1 MRLLLPLPFCTAT
14 PAVIVNTSPG
24 VTAILFPYT
33 NAPPPAPPDPAV
45 VESSPPPAPT
55 ATADIKYTFAGT
67 VQLYEV
73 PLAANTTPPYGVS
86 TLGVNVLVTVFVG
99 VTVGVDVNVGVRV
112 GVAVS
117 VGVNV
122 GVVVNV

>member
-1 MRLLLPLPFCTAT
+1 M
-14 PAVIVNTSPG
+14 
-24 VTAILFPYT
+24 
-33 NAPPPAPPDPAV
+33 

-67 VQLYEV
+67 VQLYGAAF
-73 PLAANTTPPYGVS
+73 AANVIPSYGAF

-122 GVVVNV
+122 GVAVNV